1 MKPFQKQTN
10 ARLHAV
16 QALYA
21 FEVNPDADTRL
32 IYQFLHNEVGQSV
45 VQEDEQGRE
54 TEVPLEDFDPAL
66 FTQLVK
72 TAQEERFTTLLQACL
87 SKNWHKD
94 YIDPILKAIIRTG
107 LAEAWLHPE
116 TDAAVLIN
124 EYTDLAHAFYDG
136 PEVGLVNAV
145 MSKALQQLRS

>member
-21 FEVNPDADTRL
+21 FDVNPDADTRL
-32 IYQFLHNEVGQSV
+32 IYQFLHHEVGQSV
-45 VQEDEQGRE
+45 VQEDEDGRE
-54 TEVPLEDFDPAL
+54 TEVALDDFDAAL

-72 TAQEERFTTLLQACL
+72 TAQEEQFTTMLNAAL
-87 SKNWHKD
+87 SNHWHKN
-94 YIDPILKAIIRTG
+94 YIDPILKAILRTG

-116 TDAAVLIN
+116 TDAAILIN

-145 MSKALQQLRS
+145 LHKAIEQMRS

>member
-32 IYQFLHNEVGQSV
+32 IYQFLHHEVGQNV
-45 VQEDEQGRE
+45 VQEDAEGHE
-54 TEVPLEDFDPAL
+54 TEVPLDDFDPAL

-72 TAQEERFTTLLQACL
+72 TAQEERFTTMLNACL
-87 SKNWHKD
+87 SDNWHKD

-107 LAEAWLHPE
+107 LAEAFLYPA
-116 TDAAVLIN
+116 TDAAILIK

-145 MSKALQQLRS
+145 MSKAIQQMRS

>member
-16 QALYA
+16 QVLYA
-21 FEVNPDADTRL
+21 FEVNPSTDARL
-32 IYQFLHNEVGQSV
+32 VYQFLNHEVGQTV
-45 VQEDEQGRE
+45 FQEDEQGHE
-54 TEVPLEDFDPAL
+54 KEVPLEDFDPAL

-72 TAQEERFTTLLQACL
+72 TAQEERFETMANAAL
-87 SKNWHKD
+87 SDRWHKD
-94 YIDPILKAIIRTG
+94 YIDPILKAILRTG
-107 LAEAWLHPE
+107 LAEAWLYPE
-116 TDAAVLIN
+116 LDAAVLMN

-145 MSKALQQLRS
+145 MSKAIKQMRS

>member
-32 IYQFLHNEVGQSV
+32 IYQFLHHEVGQNI
-45 VQEDEQGRE
+45 VQEDNEGK
-54 TEVPLEDFDPAL
+54 EVEIPLDDFDAAL

-72 TAQEERFTTLLQACL
+72 TAQEERFTTMLNACL
-87 SKNWHKD
+87 SDNWHKD

-107 LAEAWLHPE
+107 LAEAFSYPQ

-145 MSKALQQLRS
+145 MSKAIQQIRS